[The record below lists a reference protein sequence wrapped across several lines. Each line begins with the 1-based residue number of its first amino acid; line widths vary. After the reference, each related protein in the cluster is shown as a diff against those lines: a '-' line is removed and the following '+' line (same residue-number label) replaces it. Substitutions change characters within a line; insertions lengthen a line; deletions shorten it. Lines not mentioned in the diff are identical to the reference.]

1 MDKPRRTVTG
11 VIDQVSILL
20 DAVSDVRSTLAGLRG
35 ENLEAHKSI
44 DSSLHLLRREVDGV
58 IATQQ
63 AHGTSLTEQRVSCAH
78 RHAHDT
84 DEVRRVRAIDQ
95 RQAAIEQGNVHRA
108 ASRTDLWKALGGLAA
123 VLAAAVAS
131 ARLFLG

>member
-20 DAVSDVRSTLAGLRG
+20 DAVVDVRSTLSGLRG
-35 ENLEAHKSI
+35 ENAEAHKSI
-44 DSSLHLLRREVDGV
+44 DSSLQLLRREVDGV
-58 IATQQ
+58 ISTQQ
-63 AHGTSLTEQRVSCAH
+63 AHGLAIAEQRVSCAH

-95 RQAAIEQGNVHRA
+95 RLAAVEQGNVHRA
-108 ASRTDLWKALGGLAA
+108 ASRADLWKALGGLAA